1 MLLKINSMTEFDKL
15 WDYNNP
21 AATEEKFRQVLQSLS
36 PDTNL
41 SDFLQLKTQL
51 ARTFSLRSM
60 FNEAHAILDEVE
72 QQLPE
77 LKDVAHV
84 RYFLERGRSFNS
96 AGKKAEAF
104 QQFMTAK
111 ETAQQLNED
120 FYTIDAIHM
129 LAIIAT
135 PAEAIALNE
144 KGVIFA
150 ENSKSPQ
157 AKNWLGA
164 LYNNLAWSYFD
175 RGEYEKALSIFL
187 RALKWREEKQS
198 AKEIFIAKWCVA
210 RTLRALNRLD
220 EAIKIQLALLEEMV
234 ETDQPDGYVYE
245 ELGELHLAKNEPV
258 YKMYFGFAH
267 TALSNDKWLAANE
280 AARLQRMKELATQG
294 D

>member
-1 MLLKINSMTEFDKL
+1 MTEFDKL

-21 AATEEKFRQVLQSLS
+21 AATEEKFRQALQSLS
-36 PDTNL
+36 TNINL

-51 ARTFSLRSM
+51 ARTFSLRRM
-60 FNEAHAILDEVE
+60 FDEAHAVLDEVE
-72 QQLPE
+72 QILPATKE
-77 LKDVAHV
+77 VAHI
-84 RYFLERGRSFNS
+84 RYFLERGRTLNT
-96 AGKKAEAF
+96 AGKKAEAL
-104 QQFMTAK
+104 QQFVSAR

-120 FYTIDAIHM
+120 FYTLDAIHM
-129 LAIIAT
+129 LAIIA
-135 PAEAIALNE
+135 PPSEAIALNE
-144 KGVIFA
+144 EGVIFA

-175 RGEYEKALSIFL
+175 RGDYDKALSIFL

-210 RTLRALNRLD
+210 RVLRALNRLD
-220 EAIKIQLALLEEMV
+220 EAIKVQLALLEEMV

-245 ELGELHLAKNEPV
+245 ELGELYLSKNEPV

-280 AARLQRMKELATQG
+280 ADRLQRMKDLAAQS

>member
-1 MLLKINSMTEFDKL
+1 MTEFDKL

-77 LKDVAHV
+77 PKDVAHV

-104 QQFMTAK
+104 QQFLTAK

-198 AKEIFIAKWCVA
+198 AKEIFTAKWCVA